1 MTAAADKGRLEHTAL
16 AAPQEVGQL
25 LSCSVASRLDRRAL
39 VVVVVVGGGGG
50 RRRRR
55 RYCRRRFYIGLF
67 RPALEQTHCVLVAC
81 DSE

>member
-39 VVVVVVGGGGG
+39 VVVGGGG